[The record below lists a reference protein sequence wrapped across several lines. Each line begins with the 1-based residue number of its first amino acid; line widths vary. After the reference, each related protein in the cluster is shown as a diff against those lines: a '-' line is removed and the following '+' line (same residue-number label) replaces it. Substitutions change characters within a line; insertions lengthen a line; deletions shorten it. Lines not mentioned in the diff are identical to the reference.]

1 MRFMSSAL
9 IRLKL
14 VPEWIWVIIIYL
26 VTHLPSLTLLPV
38 FADEAI
44 YIRWAQLIQDDAGRY
59 AFFSMADGKPP
70 LFMWALSIVLKF
82 FSDPLLGGR
91 LLSLLIGLLTV
102 FVMRKLIREFTKE
115 AIARWV
121 VTLSVILLPFWY
133 FYHRMALMDGLLTLL
148 LSSSFFFAV
157 RLSKGMDLS
166 LRKRVLLLAGLAL
179 SFAGS
184 LMTKTPALF
193 AIPVIAFTPIYFWLQ
208 TKRKVPDLLR
218 ALAWVGVAGVIGC
231 LIFLSLR
238 ISPLFGSLFARST
251 DFTFTFKD
259 LISGEW
265 RYVLGN
271 SLKRNLGWIGFY
283 LTPGI
288 VLIAFL
294 GIFIKKIR
302 SNVLFLLTSA
312 ALFFAPLTLFGRV
325 LWPRYFLPTIIFITL
340 ASALSFSEA
349 IKQKTLRTISF
360 LFLGLSG
367 IISVYFVAV
376 SFVNPANLPFVPE
389 DSSQYLY
396 EWSAGYGN
404 SQVRD
409 FIRERQ
415 AALPKDGSK
424 RIIVLTEG
432 SFGTLP
438 DGLLMYFH
446 AGDNAKT
453 MEVHGIGV
461 GVPRIPEE
469 YIEAAKN
476 NEVYYVLNS
485 HRFGIADQS
494 NLKKVFEIERP
505 ASPKGKSPS
514 LLFFQVNPR

>member
-1 MRFMSSAL
+1 MRLKSSLLA
-9 IRLKL
+9 RFKL
-14 VPEWIWVIIIYL
+14 VPEWIWVGLLYL
-26 VTHLPSLTLLPV
+26 STHLPALTLLPV

-44 YIRWAQLIQDDAGRY
+44 YIRWAQLIQDDVGRY

-91 LLSLLIGLLTV
+91 LLSLLIGLLSV
-102 FVMRKLIREFTKE
+102 FMMRRLIREFTTNVV
-115 AIARWV
+115 ARWT
-121 VTLSVILLPFWY
+121 VTLSVMFLPFWY

-148 LSSSFFFAV
+148 LSSSFFFAI
-157 RLSKGMDLS
+157 RLSKGIDLNW
-166 LRKRVLLLAGLAL
+166 RKRILLLMGLAV

-193 AIPVIAFTPIYFWLQ
+193 AIPIIAFTPIYYWLQ
-208 TKRKVPDLLR
+208 TKRKFSDLFSSFL
-218 ALAWVGVAGVIGC
+218 WVGAAGFIGC

-238 ISPLFGSLFARST
+238 VSPLFGSLFARST

-271 SLKRNLGWIGFY
+271 SLRRNLGWIGFY

-288 VLIAFL
+288 VIIAFL

-302 SNVLFLLTSA
+302 SDVMFLLLSA

-325 LWPRYFLPTIIFITL
+325 LWPRYFLPTIVFITL
-340 ASALSFSEA
+340 AASLSFSEVVKHKVLK
-349 IKQKTLRTISF
+349 IIS
-360 LFLGLSG
+360 LLLLGTSG
-367 IISVYFVAV
+367 IITIYFVFA
-376 SFVNPANLPFVPE
+376 SYFNPAKMPFVTE

-404 SQVRD
+404 AEIRD

-415 AALPKDGSK
+415 EMLPDDGSK

-446 AGDNAKT
+446 AGENAKT

-469 YIEAAKN
+469 YVEAAKQ

-494 NLKKVFEIERP
+494 NLKKIFEFERP
-505 ASPKGKSPS
+505 MPPKGKSPS